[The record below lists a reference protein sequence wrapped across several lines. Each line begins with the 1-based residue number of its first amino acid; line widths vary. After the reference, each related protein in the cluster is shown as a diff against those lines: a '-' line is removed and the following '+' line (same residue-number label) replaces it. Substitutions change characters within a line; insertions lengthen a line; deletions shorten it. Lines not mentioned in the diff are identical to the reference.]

1 MRQRALR
8 LRSLGLLLL
17 VLTALVPVARL
28 SASGAASP
36 PAQLPVRDK
45 GSPFGMVTAV
55 GNRVHADEIDTYT
68 GLLREAG
75 VQWVREEFFWHQ
87 LQPQPGAPFRWNG
100 DGSGLYDYDRSV
112 AAQAAAGI
120 HILGLLDYAPAWNHG
135 RNPPLDEWIQDW
147 GNYVYEVVARYG
159 RGNGPIKYWEVW
171 NEPNLTV
178 SGYETGLYEI
188 KDYARILN
196 VARAAIKAADPEATI
211 VLGGLASVWSYPP
224 SPTTYDYFDYLA
236 ALGDLG
242 AWSDFDI
249 MAVHPYRLDPP
260 EGAPWR
266 RDHQQTFPIE
276 LGRIDE
282 LMQRYGAKPLW
293 LTELGWATD
302 RGRFGVSEDQ
312 QAQFL
317 TRTYI
322 MALAHPSVEKIFW
335 YDFRNDSA
343 PGAPYDKPVYNEREH
358 EFHFGLLR
366 RTFPLDPNAP
376 GLRKPAFLA
385 YRAMTNELAGLA
397 LQQVVAD
404 GQRGDIPNTYWYR
417 FGGARRVDVLWNTD
431 SSKAVIQVPCECR
444 EALVRH
450 WNGRA
455 RYLLAAQNGV
465 LALQLDEQGSPT
477 YVEYDS
483 PVASGGRVFAATGHS
498 LRGSFL
504 SFWEAHGGLE
514 RFGYPLTEEIVEPEA
529 SAGRPRVAQ
538 YFERARFEYFPEHA
552 GTPYEVQLGLIGV
565 SILNRFGVDWQN
577 QPKLASAPA
586 ECLYFAATGHSLC
599 PPFRARWEALGGLP
613 LLGQPITE
621 PFQATRSDTG
631 QKYTAQYFERARFEY
646 HPEHTGTPYE
656 VQLGL
661 LGRELLTRWDGP

>member
-1 MRQRALR
+1 
-8 LRSLGLLLL
+8 GL
-17 VLTALVPVARL
+17 
-28 SASGAASP
+28 
-36 PAQLPVRDK
+36 
-45 GSPFGMVTAV
+45 
-55 GNRVHADEIDTYT
+55 I
-68 GLLREAG
+68 
-75 VQWVREEFFWHQ
+75 
-87 LQPQPGAPFRWNG
+87 
-100 DGSGLYDYDRSV
+100 
-112 AAQAAAGI
+112 
-120 HILGLLDYAPAWNHG
+120 DYAPAWNHG
-135 RNPPLDEWIQDW
+135 RNPPVDEWIHDW
-147 GNYVYEVVARYG
+147 GNYVYQIVARYG

-196 VARAAIKAADPEATI
+196 VARAAIKAADPNATI

-236 ALGDLG
+236 ALGELG
-242 AWSDFDI
+242 AWSDFDV

-266 RDHQQTFPIE
+266 RDQQQTFPTE

-282 LMQRYGAKPLW
+282 LMQHYGAKPLW

-317 TRTYI
+317 TRTYV

-343 PGAPYDKPVYNEREH
+343 PGAPYDKPIYNEREH

-366 RTFPLDPNAP
+366 RAFPLDPNNP
-376 GLRKPAFLA
+376 TLRKPAFLA
-385 YRAMTNELAGLA
+385 YRAMTQALAGLA

-404 GQRGDIPNTYWYR
+404 GQRGDIPSTYWYR
-417 FGGARRVDVLWNTD
+417 FGGARRVDVMWNTD
-431 SSKAVIQVPCECR
+431 SSRSVVQVACGCR

-455 RYLLAAQNGV
+455 RYLIAPQNGV
-465 LALQLDEQGSPT
+465 LSLQLDEQGAPT
-477 YVEYDS
+477 YVEYD
-483 PVASGGRVFAATGHS
+483 PAVAAGGRVFPATGHS

-504 SFWEAHGGLE
+504 SFWEANGGLE

-529 SAGRPRVAQ
+529 GTGRPRVAQ
-538 YFERARFEYFPEHA
+538 YFERARFEYFPEHT
-552 GTPYEVQLGLIGV
+552 GTPYEVQLGQIGV
-565 SILNRFGVDWQN
+565 SILSRFGVDWQS
-577 QPKLASAPA
+577 QPKVENAPP
-586 ECLYFAATGHSLC
+586 ECLFFADTGHSLC

-621 PFQATRSDTG
+621 PFQATRTDTG
-631 QKYTAQYFERARFEY
+631 QKYTAQYFERARFEH
-646 HPEHTGTPYE
+646 HPEHAGTPYE

-661 LGRELLTRWDGP
+661 LGREMLTRWDGP